1 MGGQQLLEW
10 AVQEPTFFEHIIP
23 IATNAAHSPWG
34 IAFNEAQRMAL
45 DNIDKGKGLEAARAI
60 AMLSYRGYSTYEETQ
75 RDEDQRWDQFSASSY
90 QKYQGEKLRLRFD
103 SNTYYY
109 LSKAMDSHNVGRHA
123 PSIAKALSRIQSR
136 TLVLGLDSDILFPLS
151 EQKLIADAIES
162 ARFGVISSTYGH
174 DGFLIEV
181 AQINQEIKQFLK

>member
-1 MGGQQLLEW
+1 
-10 AVQEPTFFEHIIP
+10 
-23 IATNAAHSPWG
+23 
-34 IAFNEAQRMAL
+34 
-45 DNIDKGKGLEAARAI
+45 
-60 AMLSYRGYSTYEETQ
+60 
-75 RDEDQRWDQFSASSY
+75 
-90 QKYQGEKLRLRFD
+90 
-103 SNTYYY
+103 
-109 LSKAMDSHNVGRHA
+109 MDSHNVGRHA